1 MLRLLLSSQVLQYKD
16 HKINTF
22 TYIMYDLRCK
32 KAVSNFLIGK
42 LHKAGSV
49 LFRCTKIRKSKSA

>member
-22 TYIMYDLRCK
+22 IYTI
-32 KAVSNFLIGK
+32 
-42 LHKAGSV
+42 V
-49 LFRCTKIRKSKSA
+49 LFETHTKQ